1 MQNGPEVRPSRA
13 GAPDPRPSRTRVLA
27 PRVSGSALS
36 RLRGRASFASGPAPV
51 ADPGPRPS
59 RPSRHRFRALVP
71 PSLCPPRPRAL
82 PPRAPETLDRPL
94 PASLPPFFAIP
105 PLRLSPPLSLRPRNR
120 PRNAAPLANATEATR
135 YACVLRPRD
144 ALGTHSRRS
153 RESAPDPVRRFR
165 QNMAT
170 KPRSGTK
177 TPPCGK
183 FDFTPPGHSRSPFRP
198 QGTKSRESVPERGF
212 VARKRSEIRTSPR
225 RARTRRERGR
235 GPAQPATS
243 AASRSPRFRTRLPCT
258 RQEAARLE
266 CAPRRAAFRKRTAEL
281 PGAPHG
287 RAPEARRDVPTTRG
301 ASQPFAQSV
310 VQKPR
315 IVERPRPIRARRA
328 VY

>member
-1 MQNGPEVRPSRA
+1 MIGPSPPLFHPFSPSLLCAFRRPFHCAHEIGPE
-13 GAPDPRPSRTRVLA
+13 TRHPLQTRRKRRDT
-27 PRVSGSALS
+27 P
-36 RLRGRASFASGPAPV
+36 ASFALATTSA
-51 ADPGPRPS
+51 
-59 RPSRHRFRALVP
+59 HVP
-71 PSLCPPRPRAL
+71 
-82 PPRAPETLDRPL
+82 
-94 PASLPPFFAIP
+94 
-105 PLRLSPPLSLRPRNR
+105 
-120 PRNAAPLANATEATR
+120 
-135 YACVLRPRD
+135 
-144 ALGTHSRRS
+144 RRS
-153 RESAPDPVRRFR
+153 RERAPDPVRRFR

-177 TPPCGK
+177 TPPCGEV
-183 FDFTPPGHSRSPFRP
+183 DFTPPGHSRSPFRP

-212 VARKRSEIRTSPR
+212 VARKRSEIRTSPQ
-225 RARTRRERGR
+225 RARKRRERGR

-243 AASRSPRFRTRLPCT
+243 AASRSPRFRTPPLHSPRGGSPRMHAEASRLP
-258 RQEAARLE
+258 Q
-266 CAPRRAAFRKRTAEL
+266 RTAEL